1 MRKLTLIIPNEYN
14 GVQIKSVLRKHF
26 CMSSALITAL
36 KTEDGITINGVHAN
50 VTEKVHTGDILTMRI
65 YESASENIVPTQMD
79 MDILYEDEDILAV
92 NKPAGIPTH
101 PSIRHYTDTL
111 ANGVRYYY
119 KDIPFTFRAVNRLD
133 KDTSGIVLIAKNRFA
148 AEALSRQIREKQI
161 GKTYLAIC
169 CGTLPAA
176 EGIVDAPIARD
187 EGIIKRRIDKAG
199 QHAKTHYTVL
209 AQSDNYTL
217 VQAEPITGR
226 THQIRVHMAHLGAPL
241 YGDFLYGKEVADSRT
256 MLHCSALDFTHPL
269 TKEKMHLSAPPPADF
284 TEFLQNT
291 FSI

>member
-1 MRKLTLIIPNEYN
+1 MRILTLTIQENFD

-26 CMSSALITAL
+26 SISSALMTAL
-36 KTEDGITINGVHAN
+36 KVEDGITLNGVHAN
-50 VTEKVHTGDILTMRI
+50 VTERVHTGDALVLRI
-65 YESASENIVPTQMD
+65 RETASENIVPTQMD
-79 MDILYEDEDILAV
+79 LDILYEDEDVLAV

-111 ANGVRYYY
+111 ANGICAYF

-161 GKTYLAIC
+161 GKAYLAIC
-169 CGTLPAA
+169 YGTLPEK

-187 EGIIKRRIDKAG
+187 EGIIKRRISEHG
-199 QHAKTHYTVL
+199 QSAQTHYKVL
-209 AQSDNYTL
+209 AESEAYTL
-217 VQAEPITGR
+217 IQAEPITGR

-241 YGDFLYGKEVADSRT
+241 YGDFLYGEEIPGSRT
-256 MLHCSALDFTHPL
+256 MLHCSTLEFSHPL
-269 TKEKMHLSAPPPADF
+269 TKERLRLTAPPAKDF
-284 TEFLQNT
+284 AEQMQAKFGL
-291 FSI
+291 

>member
-26 CMSSALITAL
+26 RLSSALITAL
-36 KTEDGITINGVHAN
+36 KTEDGITLNGVHAN
-50 VTEKVHTGDILTMRI
+50 VTERAYTGDTLVLRI
-65 YESASENIVPTQMD
+65 HETVSENIVPTKMD
-79 MDILYEDEDILAV
+79 LDILYEDEDLLAV

-111 ANGVRYYY
+111 ANGVCDYY
-119 KDIPFTFRAVNRLD
+119 KNIPFTFRAVNRLD

-148 AEALSRQIREKQI
+148 AEALSRQIREKQV

-169 CGTLPAA
+169 CGTRPAK
-176 EGIVDAPIARD
+176 EGIIDAPIARD
-187 EGIIKRRIDKAG
+187 EGIIKRRVSADG
-199 QHAKTHYTVL
+199 QNARTHYTVL
-209 AQSDNYTL
+209 AQSNAYTL

-241 YGDFLYGKEVADSRT
+241 YGDFLYGTEVEGSRT
-256 MLHCSALDFTHPL
+256 MLHCNALDFAHPL
-269 TKEKMHLSAPPPADF
+269 TNEKMRIAAPPPADF
-284 TEFLQNT
+284 AKFCKIH
-291 FSI
+291 F